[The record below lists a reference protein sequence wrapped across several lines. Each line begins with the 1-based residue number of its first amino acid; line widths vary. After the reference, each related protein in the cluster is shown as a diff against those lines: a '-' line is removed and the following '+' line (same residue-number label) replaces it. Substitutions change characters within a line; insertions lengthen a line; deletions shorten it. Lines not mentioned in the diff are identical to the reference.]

1 MFLDTRIGVD
11 FFGINRLSARNLWI
25 SHVVND
31 RFPVNFSCSF
41 CVVSQILH
49 ECLPHFPLIF
59 LCIVIGFSWDFHLI
73 FFWLSLDFHRS
84 FGGFSSDFLLTF
96 MFGVDAGTMSLQMH
110 TLVVW
115 GMLYEILI
123 PRCGLKAKQLFIPR
137 KSDTCG
143 SDGGCRLTFF
153 LRTIWVKLHWLAIR
167 STSQTPCSVRNV
179 SLKCVATRKTF
190 SPDSPNE

>member
-1 MFLDTRIGVD
+1 MSLFLDTRIGVD
-11 FFGINRLSARNLWI
+11 FFVLDRLSARNLWI

-123 PRCGLKAKQLFIPR
+123 PRCGLKAKQPLHSKKKWHLR
-137 KSDTCG
+137 KRWRLPSHIFSSYNLSQASLTSHSKYITNAMFGAKRIFEVCG
-143 SDGGCRLTFF
+143 NTKN
-153 LRTIWVKLHWLAIR
+153 I
-167 STSQTPCSVRNV
+167 
-179 SLKCVATRKTF
+179 
-190 SPDSPNE
+190 